1 MPTSTTPST
10 PPPPSMNATGLPD
23 THLSWHHDRD
33 SPAESGGQEAS
44 VFGGSG
50 WTQRASFVVTGL
62 LILAFAFGLR
72 AALRRYGAGVWAA
85 LLIGLFALGLIG
97 SGVFITDPIS
107 GYPPGT
113 PLVPDRT
120 THGVLHDIFG
130 TPVFLGLPVA
140 CLTGF
145 VVTSMGFAQNPTL
158 MPIGGLL
165 QRITIVIG
173 WAWLTALALYLLRP

>member
-1 MPTSTTPST
+1 M
-10 PPPPSMNATGLPD
+10 
-23 THLSWHHDRD
+23 
-33 SPAESGGQEAS
+33 
-44 VFGGSG
+44 FGGSG

-85 LLIGLFALGLIG
+85 LLIGLFA
-97 SGVFITDPIS
+97 
-107 GYPPGT
+107 
-113 PLVPDRT
+113 PDRT

-140 CLTGF
+140 CLVVAYRFTKSGHPAWAGYSVATAVAFLTGF

-173 WAWLTALALYLLRP
+173 WAWLTALALYLLRRSQEDG

>member
-1 MPTSTTPST
+1 M
-10 PPPPSMNATGLPD
+10 
-23 THLSWHHDRD
+23 
-33 SPAESGGQEAS
+33 
-44 VFGGSG
+44 FGGSG

-140 CLTGF
+140 CLVVAYRFTKSGHPAWAGYSVATAVAFLTGF

-173 WAWLTALALYLLRP
+173 WAWLTALALYLLRRSQEDG